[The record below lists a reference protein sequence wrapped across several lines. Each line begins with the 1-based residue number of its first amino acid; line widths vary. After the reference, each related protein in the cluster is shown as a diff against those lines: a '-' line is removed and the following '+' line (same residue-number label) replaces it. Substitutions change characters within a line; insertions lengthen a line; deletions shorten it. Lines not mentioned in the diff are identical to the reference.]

1 MREQVCI
8 LVPGGCKQGN
18 ESNLHSFQLLLGGL
32 ISFGN
37 EDECVCD
44 ECGRAEPSQV
54 ALGKAGWEQ
63 SDKFMPD
70 A

>member
-1 MREQVCI
+1 MREQACI

-37 EDECVCD
+37 E
-44 ECGRAEPSQV
+44 CGRAEPSQV

-63 SDKFMPD
+63 GDKFMPD